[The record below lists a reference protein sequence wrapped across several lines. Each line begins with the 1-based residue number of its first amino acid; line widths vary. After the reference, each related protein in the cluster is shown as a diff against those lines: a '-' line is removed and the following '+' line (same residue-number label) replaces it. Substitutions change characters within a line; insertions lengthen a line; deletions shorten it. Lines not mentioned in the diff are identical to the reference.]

1 MLELG
6 WGQLSA
12 LVNAIQFG
20 PTHTDVILSLRR
32 DTMYHIDV
40 IHVFR
45 TFLDT
50 EKNTWQTFSL

>member
-40 IHVFR
+40 ILLFVK
-45 TFLDT
+45 L
-50 EKNTWQTFSL
+50 QA